1 MNLSLVLL
9 VIAII
14 LFALAA
20 IGSRVGVSRE
30 GPVDLVAAGLFFW
43 ALSTLV

>member
-1 MNLSLVLL
+1 MEVTVGLVLL

-20 IGSRVGVSRE
+20 FDVKVGR
-30 GPVDLVAAGLFFW
+30 LNTVAAGLFFW
-43 ALSTLV
+43 ALSTLF